1 MSIRADRGRAR
12 GWATA
17 AALGLAGAGGC
28 GPHAAPPAP
37 RAEVPEAKAAPR
49 RDGVERYTL
58 RGVVQAVDAAAGEVT
73 IAHEAMPGFMG
84 AMTMPFTVQDRK
96 SLDDVQPGDVVT
108 GPMVVEFRDGRV
120 KDYELTGLTPTGLT
134 APTRSSRAAEAGS
147 SAPRGPLKVGDVVP
161 DFAVTTQDGATLRLS
176 DLRGKVVAL
185 TFIYTRCPLPDF
197 CPAVDGKFAELN
209 RRVAAVPDRA
219 ERVRLLS
226 ISFDP
231 AHDTPEV
238 LRKHAAIR
246 GAKAPWSFAV
256 ASPEELARVGP
267 LLGLDYYPERD
278 QFAHNLTAAV
288 IDPEGRLARLEI
300 GRNWG
305 SADLLKAIAALLPPR
320 G

>member
-1 MSIRADRGRAR
+1 MRAGRIRAR
-12 GWATA
+12 GWAVA
-17 AALGLAGAGGC
+17 AALGTAGAGGC
-28 GPHAAPPAP
+28 GPDPAPAARAPAPAAAP
-37 RAEVPEAKAAPR
+37 AER
-49 RDGVERYTL
+49 RDGVANYTL

-84 AMTMPFTVQDRK
+84 AMTMPFTVKDRA
-96 SLDDVQPGDVVT
+96 SLADVQPGDVVT
-108 GPMVVEFRDGRV
+108 GPMVVEFSGGRV

-134 APTRSSRAAEAGS
+134 APTRAQAQAD
-147 SAPRGPLKVGDVVP
+147 APARPGPLRVGDVVP

-197 CPAVDGKFAELN
+197 CPALDGKFAELN
-209 RRVAAVPDRA
+209 RRVAAVADRA
-219 ERVRLLS
+219 DRVRLLS

-246 GAKAPWSFAV
+246 GAKPPWSFAV

-288 IDPEGRLARLEI
+288 IDAEGRLARLEV
-300 GRNWG
+300 GRGWAA
-305 SADLLKAIAALLPPR
+305 ADLLRAIVALLPPR